1 MGRHDYTGLLYAQPT
16 FTSGLARTLDVA
28 GTFDDYNYS
37 RTPEEADQIALTAD
51 WYAIGADFLHALTQ
65 FAAKSAGRTRH
76 GRPRVR
82 R

>member
-1 MGRHDYTGLLYAQPT
+1 MGRHDFTGLLYAQPT

-37 RTPEEADQIALTAD
+37 RTSEEADQIALTAD
-51 WYAIGADFLHALTQ
+51 WYAIGADLFRALTG
-65 FAAKSAGRTRH
+65 FTAKSAGRTRH
-76 GRPRVR
+76 GRSSVR